1 MAENKGAESIKTDSD
16 GQQKDGKVDKQL
28 EHQREVV
35 KELGRDPDAAHPG
48 EVPSAPLT
56 EHGETSGLKPLVDDL
71 HERRAKIKLG
81 GCLLYTS
88 PSPRDS

>member
-1 MAENKGAESIKTDSD
+1 MATEP
-16 GQQKDGKVDKQL
+16 KVDKQL
-28 EHQREVV
+28 EHQLEVV
-35 KELGRDPDAAHPG
+35 KERRAIPPRSIPS

-81 GCLLYTS
+81 GGEEKIDAPARARAS
-88 PSPRDS
+88 

>member
-1 MAENKGAESIKTDSD
+1 MRWLTQRSP
-16 GQQKDGKVDKQL
+16 KVDKQL

-35 KELGRDPDAAHPG
+35 KEHSRDPAAQHPG

-81 GCLLYTS
+81 GGPEKIDRSSTRRAS
-88 PSPRDS
+88 

>member
-1 MAENKGAESIKTDSD
+1 MAPSGKPT
-16 GQQKDGKVDKQL
+16 KVDKQL
-28 EHQREVV
+28 EHQLEVV
-35 KELGRDPDAAHPG
+35 KEHSRDPAAQHPG

-81 GCLLYTS
+81 GGDGEDRRGSTRRAS
-88 PSPRDS
+88 